1 MGQMKDMEGTLEWLK
16 NRPELLKRLEQMREL
31 EGSDPDLDM
40 AELELLELGKGM
52 CGSSLKRILEEK
64 AAAAEE
70 DVLREGRARKQGK
83 KN

>member
-1 MGQMKDMEGTLEWLK
+1 MEQKREPEEILEWLK
-16 NRPELLKRLEQMREL
+16 GRPELLKRLEQMREL

-52 CGSSLKRILEEK
+52 CGSSLRAILQQKSE
-64 AAAAEE
+64 AAEVE
-70 DVLREGRARKQGK
+70 VRRQTGARKQGK